1 MATDTNFSG
10 FDDES
15 AVRTFVESI
24 SGQLTD
30 NLDRLVGF
38 KPPDA
43 GYFPPNSDWLTWAK
57 KGKLVRLDVAIYAV
71 HLASARMLYKPIPHI
86 VGQKIQKTAEK
97 ILEIG
102 AEVASFKLLSG
113 TVGFLFRIFVDL
125 VALWREETEQREI
138 EQSLR
143 INMAKTMREMGLKL
157 LPQKDGKRKR
167 DYVSSRHESP
177 KQRRPNK

>member
-1 MATDTNFSG
+1 MATDTNQP

-15 AVRTFVESI
+15 AVRTFVQSI
-24 SGQLTD
+24 SDQLAD

-86 VGQKIQKTAEK
+86 VGQKLQKTAEK
-97 ILEIG
+97 IAEIG
-102 AEVASFKLLSG
+102 VEVASFKLLSG
-113 TVGFLFRIFVDL
+113 AVGFLFRILVDL

-157 LPQKDGKRKR
+157 LPQKGGRRARKL
-167 DYVSSRHESP
+167 VSSRHNTP
-177 KQRRPNK
+177 PQRRANR